1 MEEPEINFVDARH
14 EDLEQVLG
22 FLKPFMEED
31 LLLPRTSIEMEL
43 LLRHGFVARIGDSI
57 VGFAAIEIYSR
68 KLAEIQCLAVSHQ
81 VRRRGVGRRLVAN
94 CVNRAREQRVL
105 ELMAISSS
113 EEMFQACGFDY
124 SLPAQ
129 KRAFFIQ
136 PLETTISASEPKTP
150 DEQC

>member
-1 MEEPEINFVDARH
+1 MEEPEIDFVDAHH
-14 EDLEQVLG
+14 EDLEQVIA
-22 FLKPFMEED
+22 FLKPFIDEE

-43 LLRHGFVARIGDSI
+43 MLRHGFIAKIGDSI

-113 EEMFQACGFDY
+113 EEIFQACGFDY
-124 SLPAQ
+124 SLPNQ
-129 KRAFFIQ
+129 KRAFFVQ
-136 PLETTISASEPKTP
+136 PLEDLTP
-150 DEQC
+150 DPPPPTPHEKS